1 MNNVKM
7 KQNKPVKKG
16 SRIHE
21 NPVFHVS
28 NIVVLTLTAI
38 VCIMPFFNVL
48 STAIS
53 GHGIEVNFL
62 PKNFT
67 LESVIHVLSD
77 AGLWRALGVSVMVT
91 VVGTSISVLTMSA
104 AAYALSKPD
113 FPFRRIIMIFFIY
126 HKIIF

>member
-1 MNNVKM
+1 MNNVKT

-16 SRIHE
+16 SRINE
-21 NPVFHVS
+21 NPVFHVT
-28 NIVVLTLTAI
+28 NTVVLMLTAI
-38 VCIMPFFNVL
+38 VCILPFFNVL

-77 AGLWRALGVSVMVT
+77 PGLWRALGRPFD
-91 VVGTSISVLTMSA
+91 GLGIFA
-104 AAYALSKPD
+104 AQIAGQD
-113 FPFRRIIMIFFIY
+113 RFW
-126 HKIIF
+126 H